1 MMHWTWAWGECFF
14 MLLLPEMNVYNFH
27 LTTNANLSMCGLKI
41 EYLWMMKIEILYDY
55 KQTLETV
62 MIQFK

>member
-1 MMHWTWAWGECFF
+1 
-14 MLLLPEMNVYNFH
+14 
-27 LTTNANLSMCGLKI
+27 MCGLKI